1 MSQRMWAQH
10 QRWQEAGWS
19 RSPSDRWMW
28 NPAQWLCQP
37 LLLKSPSLWCSS
49 HVPEAYQLWHT
60 PNSFVF
66 LILPTI
72 TSRGASFPRQMVQLS
87 GDLMKSSALIA
98 VKSRACVWT
107 EPTRQPLWGGGVYF
121 LLWCQ
126 MKITIMTTLH
136 IWHYWLPI
144 LGRACGGNW
153 EAAGVLQLC
162 RIDAATGSRCPWC

>member
-10 QRWQEAGWS
+10 QRWQEAGWL
-19 RSPSDRWMW
+19 RTPSDRWMW

-37 LLLKSPSLWCSS
+37 LLLKSPSLRCSS

-72 TSRGASFPRQMVQLS
+72 TSRGASFPWQMVQLS

-107 EPTRQPLWGGGVYF
+107 EPTRLFVGVESIFSSDAKWKSQLWTPYTFG
-121 LLWCQ
+121 
-126 MKITIMTTLH
+126 ITDFPSKAGLVAVPGSSRNVTTLSH
-136 IWHYWLPI
+136 RHS
-144 LGRACGGNW
+144 NK
-153 EAAGVLQLC
+153 E
-162 RIDAATGSRCPWC
+162 